1 MEWAITKADLSHSE
15 KSGVV
20 RFVERMERELRNG
33 GTPIEGFQ
41 FLNSPLEML
50 RFTREIEEEVLANPE
65 GADLY
70 VGFQNSEKLAGER
83 RRYRRL
89 LDAGVRLTAFGVGA
103 APDFP
108 SNIRDHW
115 ASLKPDRHLL
125 VNQWFLVSSNPVPIA
140 FVGWETSPQDRFGE
154 GGLTGEG
161 KSFEGFVTSDP
172 RVITALIEYLDHVF
186 AGANQPGDEVDDPV
200 CKLPDSLCMEVED
213 DSVPVMMGRDH
224 SSLVLDIPVRRI
236 LAITDLHGSAEF
248 YGLRGWATELAI
260 ANASQLVLYEMSAAS
275 YLVSPYPEEHRKQ
288 WQRILS
294 WRDLLPLGRAPL
306 ARQLAR
312 IQARGVEAG
321 AILPTTHGF
330 RHLAEWASR
339 EDIDLILLPV
349 SLVRPGLL
357 ARLRGYSLDSLLE
370 HTDRRVLVVTDSGI
384 MCAAN
389 GEEPSVVPDLSPAIA
404 DGRAAWAAGF

>member
-1 MEWAITKADLSHSE
+1 MEWAITKSDLSHDD

-50 RFTREIEEEVLANPE
+50 RFSREIEEEILANPD

-70 VGFQNSEKLAGER
+70 VGFQNSDKLAGER
-83 RRYRRL
+83 IRYRQIV
-89 LDAGVRLTAFGVGA
+89 DAGVRLTGFGVGA
-103 APDFP
+103 APDFLQGAHA
-108 SNIRDHW
+108 RW
-115 ASLKPDRHLL
+115 ASLKPDRRLL

-140 FVGWETSPQDRFGE
+140 FVGWETSPEDRFGK
-154 GGLTGEG
+154 GGITGEG
-161 KSFEGFVTSDP
+161 KGFEGFVTADP
-172 RVITALIEYLDHVF
+172 RVITALVEYLDHVF
-186 AGANQPGDEVDDPV
+186 EGANKPGDDVADPP
-200 CKLPDSLCMEVED
+200 CELPECLLTEVED
-213 DSVPVMMGRDH
+213 DAVPVMMGRDH
-224 SSLVLDIPVRRI
+224 SSLVLDAPVRRI
-236 LAITDLHGSAEF
+236 LAITDLHGSPEF
-248 YGLRGWATELAI
+248 NGLRGWATELAI

-275 YLVSPYPEEHRKQ
+275 YLVSPYPEDHRKQ

-312 IQARGVEAG
+312 IQARGVDTG
-321 AILPTTHGF
+321 AILPSTHGF
-330 RHLAEWASR
+330 RHLADWANR

-357 ARLRGYSLDSLLE
+357 ARLRGYSLDSLLQ
-370 HTDRRVLVVTDSGI
+370 HTNRRVMVVTDSGM

-389 GEEPSVVPDLSPAIA
+389 GKEPSVVPDSSVTIA

>member
-1 MEWAITKADLSHSE
+1 MEWGIIKGDLSHNE
-15 KSGVV
+15 KSGVA

-50 RFTREIEEEVLANPE
+50 RFTREIEEEVLADPE

-70 VGFQNSEKLAGER
+70 VGFQNSAKLANER
-83 RRYRRL
+83 RRYRRIL
-89 LDAGVRLTAFGVGA
+89 QAGVRLTAFGVGP
-103 APDFP
+103 APEFP
-108 SNIRDHW
+108 SGIQSRW

-140 FVGWETSPQDRFGE
+140 FVGWETSPGDRFGE

-186 AGANQPGDEVDDPV
+186 AGANQPGDDVSDPV
-200 CKLPDSLCMEVED
+200 CQLPDALCIEVED
-213 DSVPVMMGRDH
+213 DAVPVMMGRDH

-275 YLVSPYPEEHRKQ
+275 YLVSPYPEDQRKQ

-330 RHLAEWASR
+330 RHLAEWANR

-370 HTDRRVLVVTDSGI
+370 HTDRRVMVVTDSGI

-389 GEEPSVVPDLSPAIA
+389 REEPSVVPDLALS
-404 DGRAAWAAGF
+404 AASGMVA

>member
-1 MEWAITKADLSHSE
+1 MEWAITKADLSHNE

-20 RFVERMERELRNG
+20 RFVERMEQELRNG

-50 RFTREIEEEVLANPE
+50 RFTREIEDEILANPE

-70 VGFQNSEKLAGER
+70 VGFQTSDKLAGER
-83 RRYRRL
+83 RRYRRIL
-89 LDAGVRLTAFGVGA
+89 EAGVRLTAFGVGA

-108 SNIRDHW
+108 SGIHAHW

-140 FVGWETSPQDRFGE
+140 FVGWETSPHYRFGE
-154 GGLTGEG
+154 GGLTDEG
-161 KSFEGFVTSDP
+161 KSFEGFVTADP
-172 RVITALIEYLDHVF
+172 RVITALIEYFDHVF
-186 AGANQPGDEVDDPV
+186 EGANKPGDDVTDPP
-200 CKLPDSLCMEVED
+200 CELPDSLRMEAED
-213 DSVPVMMGRDH
+213 DAVPVMMGRDH

-260 ANASQLVLYEMSAAS
+260 ANASQLILYEMSAAS
-275 YLVSPYPEEHRKQ
+275 YLVSPYPESHRKQ

-321 AILPTTHGF
+321 AILPSTHGF
-330 RHLAEWASR
+330 RHLAEWANR

-349 SLVRPGLL
+349 SLARPGLL
-357 ARLRGYSLDSLLE
+357 ARLRGYSLDSLLQ
-370 HTDRRVLVVTDSGI
+370 HTNRRVLVVTDSGI
-384 MCAAN
+384 MCTAN
-389 GEEPSVVPDLSPAIA
+389 SEEPSVVPELSPAIA
-404 DGRAAWAAGF
+404 DGRAAWAASF